1 METDFIY
8 WRHLTPVGIKVE
20 EITGREDKSGLVWLD
35 MARQIYCENGRDGVF
50 RAVLHLD
57 SGVPLLDGE
66 QTRISVTHTDGL
78 LAVASL
84 PKTPEADLRG
94 FSLRTSLG
102 IDAERRDREQVM
114 KVRDKFLSDEEKT
127 LVGESLDANI
137 IAWTSKEALYKSSL
151 YPGLDWR
158 KDIRLLKL
166 PVPGAPTMLKGQKP
180 PTVGLAEIT
189 VPERG
194 VVQVEL
200 YCYYSEDF
208 CITLAY
214 SPKCA
219 KYNRG

>member
-1 METDFIY
+1 MQKTMETDFIY

-84 PKTPEADLRG
+84 PKTPEADLRE

-102 IDAERRDREQVM
+102 IDAERR
-114 KVRDKFLSDEEKT
+114 
-127 LVGESLDANI
+127 
-137 IAWTSKEALYKSSL
+137 
-151 YPGLDWR
+151 
-158 KDIRLLKL
+158 
-166 PVPGAPTMLKGQKP
+166 
-180 PTVGLAEIT
+180 EIGRAH
-189 VPERG
+189 V
-194 VVQVEL
+194 
-200 YCYYSEDF
+200 
-208 CITLAY
+208 
-214 SPKCA
+214 
-219 KYNRG
+219 